1 VSTGDF
7 SLISGASKGI
17 GSVIAEYLHNQTEDE
32 LVLLARN
39 FSDSKKKSK
48 KEVHEICVDLTNESE
63 IFDMKIPESC
73 KDLKAL
79 VLNAGTFYT
88 NGILD
93 SGEKEIQKQF
103 ELNVFSYVNIIQ
115 KMLPYFVDG
124 KTHIFIMAS
133 SASYSGIANAGMYA
147 ASKHAVLGLARS
159 LRAELSARKIKVTA
173 LAPGSTW
180 SSSWEGS
187 GVDPNT
193 LIDPKDIAHIVYSLM
208 NTSFRTNVDEVILNP
223 L

>member
-1 VSTGDF
+1 
-7 SLISGASKGI
+7 
-17 GSVIAEYLHNQTEDE
+17 
-32 LVLLARN
+32 
-39 FSDSKKKSK
+39 
-48 KEVHEICVDLTNESE
+48 
-63 IFDMKIPESC
+63 
-73 KDLKAL
+73 
-79 VLNAGTFYT
+79 
-88 NGILD
+88 
-93 SGEKEIQKQF
+93 
-103 ELNVFSYVNIIQ
+103 
-115 KMLPYFVDG
+115 MLPYFVDG

-187 GVDPNT
+187 DVDPNT
-193 LIDPKDIAHIVYSLM
+193 LIDPKDIAHIIYSLM